1 MTAEA
6 SDLRDRVQD
15 ALHHTYRL
23 ERELGGGGMSRVFVA
38 QETALGRTVVIKVL
52 APELAAGV
60 SAERFEREIRLIARL
75 QHPHIVPVLAAGHIG
90 DLPYYTM
97 PFVAGA
103 SLRSRLV
110 GEPLA
115 IGEAVAILRDM
126 ARALDFAHREGIVHR
141 DVKPE
146 NVLLADGIAVVTD
159 FGIARAVSAART
171 ATHHDSL
178 TQLGTA
184 IGTPAYMA
192 PEQAAG
198 DPDVDTRADIYA
210 FGVVAYELLAGQHPF
225 APRRS
230 AQQLIVAHLTE
241 TPVTP
246 SQHRPAVSA
255 GLADLVLRCLAK
267 DPGERPQTARVM
279 LDALDR
285 LPNVYGGGDA
295 VAMHASPQPV
305 SHPPRPAVA
314 VLPFANLSS
323 DPENEYLSDG
333 ITEEIIGSLARL
345 GTVRVAGRAS
355 SFALK
360 GQRLDART
368 VAERLNV
375 SAVVEGSVR
384 RAGNRLRVAAE
395 LVDAADGFQRWSD
408 RYDREITD
416 LFDVQDEIARAIA
429 DALAAHL
436 VTPSAPSRIASGAA
450 PTKPVDPE
458 AYRLYLRARHLLRTQ
473 FTPDAYHRAMAL
485 LDQALDRDPTF
496 ARVHSTRAVAYNNL
510 AIFSMRPAHEVFPQA
525 RESARIALSLDDSV
539 AEAHTILAQMTYG
552 YDWRWDDAERVFERA
567 LAAGPDDTGTLM
579 RASLFHAASSGAGG
593 HHEAEAMRL
602 MRRAMD
608 LEPLSGWERFVAG
621 TIFWLLRRN
630 SDALAPLH
638 EAVELAPQHGLSIM
652 TLAGV
657 YRDLGRFDEAVPMME
672 HAVELTRRNP
682 LVLTNAT
689 ALYAKTG
696 DHARAASIADEL
708 IARSATEWT
717 APYYVAQALG
727 WAGRLED
734 AYAWLER
741 AVDAHDFWLVMAGGD
756 QLSDPLRG
764 DARFSAMMRRVGIP
778 GR

>member
-1 MTAEA
+1 
-6 SDLRDRVQD
+6 
-15 ALHHTYRL
+15 
-23 ERELGGGGMSRVFVA
+23 
-38 QETALGRTVVIKVL
+38 
-52 APELAAGV
+52 
-60 SAERFEREIRLIARL
+60 
-75 QHPHIVPVLAAGHIG
+75 
-90 DLPYYTM
+90 
-97 PFVAGA
+97 
-103 SLRSRLV
+103 
-110 GEPLA
+110 
-115 IGEAVAILRDM
+115 
-126 ARALDFAHREGIVHR
+126 
-141 DVKPE
+141 VKPE

-171 ATHHDSL
+171 ATHQDSL
-178 TQLGTA
+178 TQLGAA

-210 FGVVAYELLAGQHPF
+210 FGVVAYELLAGRHPF
-225 APRRS
+225 AARRS

-246 SQHRPAVSA
+246 AQHRPTVTAS
-255 GLADLVLRCLAK
+255 LADLVLRCLAK

-285 LPNVYGGGDA
+285 LPNVHSGDGEV
-295 VAMHASPQPV
+295 VAMHASPRPV
-305 SHPPRPAVA
+305 SPLPRPAVA

-375 SAVVEGSVR
+375 GAVVEGSVR

-395 LVDAADGFQRWSD
+395 LVDAADGFQRWSE

-416 LFDVQDEIARAIA
+416 LFDVQDEIAHAIA
-429 DALAAHL
+429 DALSTHL
-436 VTPSAPSRIASGAA
+436 TTPSAPPGRSESGVA
-450 PTKPVDPE
+450 PTKAVDPE
-458 AYRLYLRARHLLRTQ
+458 AYRFYLRARHLLRTQ
-473 FTPDAYHRAMAL
+473 FTPEAYQRAMAL
-485 LDQALDRDPTF
+485 LDQALERDPKL

-525 RESARIALSLDDSV
+525 RESARIALALDDTV
-539 AEAHTILAQMTYG
+539 AEAYTILAQMTYG
-552 YDWRWDDAERVFERA
+552 YDWHWDDAERVFERA
-567 LAAGPDDTGTLM
+567 LAAGPDDTGTLI

-630 SDALAPLH
+630 DDALVPLQ

-657 YRDLGRFDEAVPMME
+657 YRDLGRFDEALPMME

-682 LVLTNAT
+682 LVLTNAA

-696 DHARAASIADEL
+696 DRARAASLADEL
-708 IARSATEWT
+708 IARSTTGWV

-727 WAGRLED
+727 WAGRRED
-734 AYAWLER
+734 AFAWLER

-756 QLSDPLRG
+756 QLSDPLRD

>member
-6 SDLRDRVQD
+6 FDLRDRVQD
-15 ALHHTYRL
+15 ALRHTYRL

-75 QHPHIVPVLAAGHIG
+75 QHPHIVPVLAAGHID

-103 SLRSRLV
+103 SLRSRLS
-110 GEPLA
+110 GEALS
-115 IGEAVAILRDM
+115 ITEAVAILRDM

-171 ATHHDSL
+171 ATHQESL
-178 TQLGTA
+178 TQLGSA

-198 DPDVDTRADIYA
+198 DPGVDTRADIYA
-210 FGVVAYELLAGQHPF
+210 FGVVAYELLAGRHPF
-225 APRRS
+225 AARRS

-246 SQHRPAVSA
+246 TKHRPAVTA
-255 GLADLVLRCLAK
+255 ALADLVLRCLAK
-267 DPGERPQTARVM
+267 DPAERPRTARAV

-285 LPNVYGGGDA
+285 PPNVHEGAASVGA
-295 VAMHASPQPV
+295 HAAP
-305 SHPPRPAVA
+305 PPRPAVA
-314 VLPFANLSS
+314 VLPFANLTS

-375 SAVVEGSVR
+375 GAVVEGSVR
-384 RAGNRLRVAAE
+384 RTGNRLRVAAE
-395 LVDAADGFQRWSD
+395 LVDAADGFQRWSE

-429 DALAAHL
+429 DALSTHL
-436 VTPSAPSRIASGAA
+436 TTPSAPPGRSESGVA
-450 PTKPVDPE
+450 PTKAVDPE

-473 FTPDAYHRAMAL
+473 FTPDAYRRAMAL
-485 LDQALDRDPTF
+485 LDQALERDPKL

-510 AIFSMRPAHEVFPQA
+510 AIFSLRSAHEVFPQA
-525 RESARIALSLDDSV
+525 RESARIALSLDDTV

-593 HHEAEAMRL
+593 RHEAEAMRL

-621 TIFWLLRRN
+621 TILWLLRRN
-630 SDALAPLH
+630 SDALVPLQ

-657 YRDLGRFDEAVPMME
+657 YRDLGQFDEAVPMME

-682 LVLTNAT
+682 LVLTNAA
-689 ALYAKTG
+689 ALAAKTG
-696 DHARAASIADEL
+696 DHARAANLADEL
-708 IARSATEWT
+708 VARSATEWT

-734 AYAWLER
+734 AFAWLDR

-764 DARFSAMMRRVGIP
+764 DARFSAMMHRVGIP